1 MQFLAAAEKNG
12 KQTAESAAAANQIFN
27 FIFHWWES
35 LSSGLSKSFGLLS
48 FSQCKK
54 SATNL
59 QALVQQT
66 FIDLSNPAAPASL
79 ERKKA
84 AFNPDL
90 IAFKGQ
96 KQQQSFYINWG
107 IM

>member
-1 MQFLAAAEKNG
+1 MQFSAEKNG
-12 KQTAESAAAANQIFN
+12 KQTADTAMASLTRFSTSS
-27 FIFHWWES
+27 FIDE
-35 LSSGLSKSFGLLS
+35 KACLLA
-48 FSQCKK
+48 FQNEEEVLWPFAFFPVQK

-96 KQQQSFYINWG
+96 KQQQSFYIN
-107 IM
+107 